1 MNKAVIVSAVR
12 TPLGRAN
19 RGSLKDI
26 RPDELAAIAV
36 KGSLDR
42 IPNLDKNDVDDVIMG
57 CAFPELEQGF
67 NAARTIALRAGLPN
81 TSSAMTINRFCSSG
95 LQAVALGFQQV
106 MAGWSDVVIAGGFE
120 SMSTIPLGGM
130 KLCPNPYLMEN
141 YPEYYL
147 AMGLTAEEVAKRYN
161 VTREMQDKFAYNSFI
176 KAEDAVKTGR
186 FKDEII
192 SVEIEING
200 AKRIVETDDLKDGIT
215 PDRLASSRPAFKFNG
230 TVTGNNSSQ
239 MTDGA
244 SALVIMSERKAK
256 ELGLKPLATLK
267 SFAVAGCDPDI
278 MGIGPIYAIPKA
290 LKYADM
296 ELSDIQIIELNEAF
310 AAQAIACID
319 ELGINK
325 EIVNKNGGAIAL
337 GHPLGAT
344 GARLTT
350 SLIYEMEKRDLKY
363 GLVSMC
369 IGGGMGAAG
378 IFERL

>member
-215 PDRLASSRPAFKFNG
+215 PDRLASSRPAFKLNG

-337 GHPLGAT
+337 GYPLGAT

>member
-1 MNKAVIVSAVR
+1 MNRAVIVSAVR

-36 KGSLDR
+36 KGALDR
-42 IPNLDKNDVDDVIMG
+42 IPNLDKKDVDDVIMG

-95 LQAVALGFQQV
+95 LQAVALGFQQI

-130 KLCPNPYLMEN
+130 KLCPNPYLIEN

-161 VTREMQDKFAYNSFI
+161 VTREMQDEFAYDSFI
-176 KAEDAVKTGR
+176 KAEEAVKTGR
-186 FKDEII
+186 FKDEILP
-192 SVEIEING
+192 VEIDVNG
-200 AKRIVETDDLKDGIT
+200 IKRIVETDDLKEGIT
-215 PDRLASSRPAFKFNG
+215 PERIASSRPAFKYNG

-244 SALVIMSERKAK
+244 SALVIMSEKKAK
-256 ELGLKPLATLK
+256 ELDLKPLLTLK

-278 MGIGPIYAIPKA
+278 MGVGPIYAIPKA

-296 ELSDIQIIELNEAF
+296 KLSDIQIIELNEAF
-310 AAQAIACID
+310 SAQAIACIN

-325 EIVNKNGGAIAL
+325 DIVNKNGGAIAL

-350 SLIYEMEKRDLKY
+350 SLIYEMEKKDLKY

-369 IGGGMGAAG
+369 VGGGMGAAG

>member
-215 PDRLASSRPAFKFNG
+215 PDRLASSRPAFKLNG